1 MVSNR
6 LLASQGY
13 SKAEVDEL
21 LAMRD
26 NKMDDLQNQ
35 INALKNQSSGSHGPV
50 LDVSFIGDDG
60 SKTVKFFIITYT
72 DGTTKQIRVKSIFP
86 A

>member
-1 MVSNR
+1 
-6 LLASQGY
+6 
-13 SKAEVDEL
+13 
-21 LAMRD
+21 
-26 NKMDDLQNQ
+26 MDDLQNQ

-72 DGTTKQIRVKSIFP
+72 DGTTKQIPSLSEKEQSNRVTKRLLCSFYC
-86 A
+86 